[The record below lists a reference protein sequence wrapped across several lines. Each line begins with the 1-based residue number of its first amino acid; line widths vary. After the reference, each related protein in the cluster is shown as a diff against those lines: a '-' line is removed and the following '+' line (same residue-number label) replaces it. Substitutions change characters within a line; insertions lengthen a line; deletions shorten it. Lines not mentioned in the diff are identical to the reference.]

1 MDLQRIG
8 IFLASLRREQQLT
21 QEKLG
26 EKLGVSGKTISRWE
40 TGVYLP
46 PVEMLQALSELYG
59 VSINELLSGER
70 LAAAMQAEK
79 AEENLVAVLRE
90 SPFELRERQAFWL
103 RKWRKEHTGALVLL
117 LILAAITQLLG
128 IVRQNPWFNALG
140 MLAVLAAQVRLRMR
154 RDDYVEHHLYDEQLN
169 QR

>member
-8 IFLASLRREQQLT
+8 DFLASLRREQKLT

-70 LAAAMQAEK
+70 LAASMQAEK
-79 AEENLVAVLRE
+79 AEENLVAVLQA

-103 RKWRKEHTGALVLL
+103 RKWRKEHIGALMLL

-128 IVRQNPWFNALG
+128 IVRKNPWFNALG